1 MCKRAILYTK
11 LTSLVNFKITLHLA
25 RIHRWHTTFPNT
37 TNELAIHAK
46 HSSNTLVTRTFSY
59 IPCYLTQIYITTL
72 CCFSY
77 VHLIADELL
86 QRMIKRLLFFQ
97 VYHSC
102 ISRLSFVLFFIFRQL
117 CFAIIYILIFSL
129 FNMLILFKLNDLM
142 LLCFYHAGEYIRAFP
157 RILSRYFSWDIQF
170 SYIFMQ
176 ISVQRH
182 TSLIS
187 LTYCIFAFL

>member
-59 IPCYLTQIYITTL
+59 IPYYLTQIYITTL

-102 ISRLSFVLFFIFRQL
+102 IPRLSFVLFFIFRQL
-117 CFAIIYILIFSL
+117 CFAIIYILIFSF
-129 FNMLILFKLNDLM
+129 FNMLILFKLNDLI
-142 LLCFYHAGEYIRAFP
+142 LLCFYHAAEYIRAFP
-157 RILSRYFSWDIQF
+157 RILSRYFCWDIQF

-176 ISVQRH
+176 ISVQRR

-187 LTYCIFAFL
+187 LIYCTFAFL